1 MKPQFN
7 KSNRLTLDFIALGA
21 GNFNTMPDELHRK
34 LREIIPSGKSWEFY
48 AGMVTI
54 GAIILSNLE
63 SNSYEYEKD
72 VVSRIVGPL
81 NSRIFNI
88 INKMSLED
96 ILKFINLAEE
106 SNKYNIGENKC

>member
-1 MKPQFN
+1 MKSQLH

-21 GNFNTMPDELHRK
+21 DSFNTMSDEVHRK
-34 LREIIPSGKSWEFY
+34 LREIISSGKPCEFY
-48 AGMVTI
+48 AGMVTM

-63 SNSYEYEKD
+63 SNSYEHEKD
-72 VVSRIVGPL
+72 VVSCIVGPL

-106 SNKYNIGENKC
+106 SNKDNIGENKC